1 MQGRVVGSWA
11 PWGLILVCLHLPGLF
26 ARSISAAEEKVP
38 QNLGTNLPLIGQP
51 PLASSEHP
59 QHGPDPRSNDLARAP
74 QKLDA
79 PLFSRFQPAGG
90 SGMQRW
96 PPSGGLPAV
105 DSWPSEGPW
114 QVMAAEADNGL
125 EEALLE
131 GPAYLSNAAVPSLG
145 SGPMPEEFPVH
156 PAGPSR
162 EAALLHQD
170 LESRRPPRSSSLGA
184 QGEILARR
192 PPWSLIHRVLSGH
205 PWGTLSPTVSWGGG
219 GPGTGWGTRP
229 MPHPAGMWGIN
240 NRFPGTSWGS
250 INRYPGGTW
259 GNVHLLPGISSQ
271 LPPRVLRPPGSSW
284 DIPAG
289 FFRPP
294 SLGLQWG

>member
-192 PPWSLIHRVLSGH
+192 PPWH
-205 PWGTLSPTVSWGGG
+205 
-219 GPGTGWGTRP
+219 
-229 MPHPAGMWGIN
+229 
-240 NRFPGTSWGS
+240 
-250 INRYPGGTW
+250 
-259 GNVHLLPGISSQ
+259 Q
-271 LPPRVLRPPGSSW
+271 
-284 DIPAG
+284 
-289 FFRPP
+289 
-294 SLGLQWG
+294 